1 LHTTLFQF
9 RHIPA
14 HLCSRQHPTQAQ
26 SNQSKQGVKLS
37 LKGSSSSGRIVGNA
51 DTGTRIDTTS
61 QYATEIGADFYATTA
76 VKMIDEVSAAF
87 IGKLQ

>member
-1 LHTTLFQF
+1 MGVAEVMQ
-9 RHIPA
+9 
-14 HLCSRQHPTQAQ
+14 
-26 SNQSKQGVKLS
+26 QGVKLS